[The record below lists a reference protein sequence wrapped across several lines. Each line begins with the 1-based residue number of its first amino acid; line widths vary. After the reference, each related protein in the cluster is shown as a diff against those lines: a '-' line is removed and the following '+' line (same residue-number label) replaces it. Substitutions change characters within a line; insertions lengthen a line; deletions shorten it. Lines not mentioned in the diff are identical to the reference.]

1 MMMPARKQYWKMC
14 NFVLEKYWNFTPMR
28 LWEPCIIA

>member
-1 MMMPARKQYWKMC
+1 MMMPACEQYFKMF

-28 LWEPCIIA
+28 LGTV